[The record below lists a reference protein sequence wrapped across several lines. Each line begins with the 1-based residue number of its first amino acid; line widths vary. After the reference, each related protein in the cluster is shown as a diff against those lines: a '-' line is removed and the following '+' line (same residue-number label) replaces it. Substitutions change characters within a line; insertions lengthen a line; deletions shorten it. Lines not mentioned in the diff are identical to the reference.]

1 MLSFLRN
8 RDKNQESRVGLPFVY
23 PQSFEE
29 FAGILGYKGTT
40 FIYKHS
46 TRCSV
51 SLFAMKR
58 LLTVDAEEGEQWVYI
73 DVIIQRALSLA
84 LAEDLNV
91 QHQSPQLLAIKEGRV
106 HAHASHQDV
115 NEDTIDI
122 WRKSLAE
129 A

>member
-8 RDKNQESRVGLPFVY
+8 KDKNKESKVGLPFLY

-29 FAGILGYKGTT
+29 LAGILRYKGTT

-58 LLTVDAEEGEQWVYI
+58 LLLSELEEGDQWVYI
-73 DVIIQRALSLA
+73 DVVAQRPLSLA
-84 LAEDLNV
+84 LAEDLKV
-91 QHQSPQLLAIKEGRV
+91 QHQSPQLIVIKEGKV
-106 HAHASHQDV
+106 HAHASHQGV
-115 NEDTIDI
+115 NEDTINI

>member
-1 MLSFLRN
+1 
-8 RDKNQESRVGLPFVY
+8 
-23 PQSFEE
+23 
-29 FAGILGYKGTT
+29 
-40 FIYKHS
+40 
-46 TRCSV
+46 
-51 SLFAMKR
+51 MKR